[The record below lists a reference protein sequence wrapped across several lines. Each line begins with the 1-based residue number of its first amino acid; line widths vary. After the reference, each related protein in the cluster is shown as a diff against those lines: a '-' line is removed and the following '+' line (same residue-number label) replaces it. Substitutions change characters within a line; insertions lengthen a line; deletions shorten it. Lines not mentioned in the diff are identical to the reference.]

1 MNYGISAYY
10 VSDLI
15 TDMFENE
22 FVCKKWN
29 GIIGNGM
36 NIIFIYK
43 KYLIIWAR
51 KGDINEFT
59 GIRRQTC

>member
-1 MNYGISAYY
+1 MDKGYMDYGISAYY

-36 NIIFIYK
+36 NIIF
-43 KYLIIWAR
+43 YL
-51 KGDINEFT
+51 
-59 GIRRQTC
+59 